1 MRIFVLGC
9 VALACLVAAG
19 CSSTPQPSHD
29 TVQTPDSRSLTHI
42 TETNKLRLGMHES
55 EVFQILGAPSRR
67 ESGFSQGYRL
77 WYELYD
83 PRNGSVPSNYL
94 ISTDRNGY
102 VTFISSGGAPQS
114 SQCPCPCP

>member
-1 MRIFVLGC
+1 MRIFTLLAV
-9 VALACLVAAG
+9 LACLVVGG
-19 CSSTPQPSHD
+19 CSSSPPPSSD
-29 TVQTPDSRSLTHI
+29 IVRPSDARSLTHI
-42 TETNKLRLGMHES
+42 AETNKLRLGMHES
-55 EVFQILGAPSRR
+55 EVFQILGPPSKR

-102 VTFISSGGAPQS
+102 VTFISSGGA
-114 SQCPCPCP
+114 SQNSPCPCPCP